1 MFRILKEY
9 SSEYKLILHF
19 HSIFNIYFN
28 LFIPLLIPAAR
39 VIVSHHGGVPPDT
52 NKLEDKVK
60 KILYKIS
67 FKNLKAVTYLSNRT
81 KNFINYNSQSIDSY
95 FLPVGAD
102 FDFFT
107 PIDKKV
113 ARKKFRLDPE
123 KVYAIYVGNFYKLK
137 SVDLILEIYRKLRNK
152 YNFSVIFV
160 GGKDNSI
167 NDMYHQVVNSG
178 CPYYGNQPWEKLKYL
193 YGAADFYI
201 HPAFNPQFGGIDVA
215 WMEALACNVPVMSST
230 LSILDFDYKDIG
242 ILLKSKNEIYKKTE
256 FMINN
261 FTKFKNCREIAK
273 RYLDGKSSIIEKLYK
288 IYMKALK

>member
-1 MFRILKEY
+1 M
-9 SSEYKLILHF
+9 
-19 HSIFNIYFN
+19 
-28 LFIPLLIPAAR
+28 
-39 VIVSHHGGVPPDT
+39 
-52 NKLEDKVK
+52 
-60 KILYKIS
+60 
-67 FKNLKAVTYLSNRT
+67 
-81 KNFINYNSQSIDSY
+81 
-95 FLPVGAD
+95 
-102 FDFFT
+102 
-107 PIDKKV
+107 
-113 ARKKFRLDPE
+113 
-123 KVYAIYVGNFYKLK
+123 
-137 SVDLILEIYRKLRNK
+137 
-152 YNFSVIFV
+152 
-160 GGKDNSI
+160 
-167 NDMYHQVVNSG
+167 
-178 CPYYGNQPWEKLKYL
+178 